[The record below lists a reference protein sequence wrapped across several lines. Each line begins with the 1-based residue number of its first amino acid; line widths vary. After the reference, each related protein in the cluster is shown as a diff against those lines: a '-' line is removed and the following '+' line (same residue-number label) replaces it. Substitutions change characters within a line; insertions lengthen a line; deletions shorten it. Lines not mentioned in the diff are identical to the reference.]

1 MRIRVP
7 FLTLLAIV
15 MWLLAVVAVSAYGS
29 WPRKWWIIAGCL
41 VLIVYAMWQQNRARE

>member
-15 MWLLAVVAVSAYGS
+15 MWLLAVATVTHYGD
-29 WPRKWWIIAGCL
+29 WARKWWVIAGCT
-41 VLIVYAMWQQNRARE
+41 VLIAYAMWQQNRARG